1 MHNDI
6 LDFNAEDQPT
16 ERYVEYASFWSRV
29 GASILDTLIFIPLIA
44 LSLYN
49 SLSLKSLLLFL
60 VISLISLLY
69 KTVFEY
75 VYSASLGKMA
85 LKLKVIGE
93 EGAKISLQQAIIR
106 NIFFILV
113 GVLSFLSGLY
123 LFMQPDFEKI
133 RSFLAF
139 SAAQEESP
147 YALITQVMNLILLVS
162 CVFVAFRDNRQALHD
177 SMAGTY
183 VIKR

>member
-6 LDFNAEDQPT
+6 LDFIDDDQSN
-16 ERYVEYASFWSRV
+16 ERYVEYASFWARV
-29 GASILDTLIFIPLIA
+29 GASLLDTLIFIPLIA
-44 LSLYN
+44 LNIYN

-60 VISLISLLY
+60 LISLISLLY
-69 KTVFEY
+69 KPTMEFIY
-75 VYSASLGKMA
+75 GASLGKMIV
-85 LKLKVIGE
+85 KLKVIGE
-93 EGAKISLQQAIIR
+93 EGEKISLQQSVIR

-123 LFMQPDFEKI
+123 LFLEPDFQSI
-133 RSFLAF
+133 RSFLEF

-147 YALITQVMNLILLVS
+147 YALITQIMNFVFLIS
-162 CVFVAFRDNRQALHD
+162 CLFVAFRDNRQALHD

-183 VIKR
+183 VIVR